1 MRRGSFSAGGLL
13 VFLVYG
19 LFALFSLLL
28 VVIGAGVYQG
38 VVETGRNNTQA
49 RASLFYLANQVRM
62 CSGEARLLEE
72 NGQPALVLQNAG
84 SASET
89 LIWYEDGVLWEYYGP
104 AGGSLA
110 DAEGMGE
117 RIAEPEDFSL
127 ETIDGVL
134 TARVRVDG
142 RLHSM
147 ALCGTA

>member
-38 VVETGRNNTQA
+38 VVETGRHNTQA

-72 NGQPALVLQNAG
+72 NGRSALVLQDAG
-84 SASET
+84 SAGET
-89 LIWYEDGVLWEYYGP
+89 LVWYEDGALWEYYGP
-104 AGGSLA
+104 AGSGLS

-117 RIAEPEDFSL
+117 RIAGL
-127 ETIDGVL
+127 EEFFLEETDGLL
-134 TARVRVDG
+134 TASVRVDG
-142 RLHSM
+142 RLYSM
-147 ALCGTA
+147 ALCGAA